1 MTRISPP
8 ELPGKTITRRVHD
21 GRWSAVFQALDEA
34 CAPHCIK
41 VLDAQGET
49 RRLDRVKQIVED
61 IRWRR
66 LPCLPIFGGSIY
78 EDDRATLIMEWV
90 PGLDPVRTARSTAST
105 QPRSSQLA
113 RSICES
119 LQTAARPGHH
129 SPGRQAEERHHRP
142 GGRAVFIDLESSR
155 MESWDTVTRR
165 RARSWDARASW
176 RRRSSRA
183 SLRPSRATSTA
194 SAASWS

>member
-90 PGLDPVRTARSTAST
+90 PGMDPVAHCAEYRLTQSDRAR
-105 QPRSSQLA
+105 LA

-119 LQTAARPGHH
+119 LQTLHDQGII
-129 SPGRQAEERHHRP
+129 HRDVKP
-142 GGRAVFIDLESSR
+142 KNVIIDPEGRAVFIDLESSR
-155 MESWDTVTRR
+155 MESWDTVTDTGEIVGTRGFM
-165 RARSWDARASW
+165 ASEIIQGKPATVQSDVYSVAAC
-176 RRRSSRA
+176 SS
-183 SLRPSRATSTA
+183 
-194 SAASWS
+194 